1 MVNHIKEKRTNNE
14 SRGDSRDLLI
24 AKDSTN
30 THTNT
35 LLCTNPLKPHCFH
48 ASVVSIYLAV
58 KRVDPMSLEDALLI
72 CKSRSIKCY

>member
-48 ASVVSIYLAV
+48 AYLTNFKSKQNDRYRDSYVVVSKS
-58 KRVDPMSLEDALLI
+58 KR
-72 CKSRSIKCY
+72 